1 MKKTVLVSSL
11 LLGLSGSLQAA
22 EIIRYGGGSFP
33 IAAAVEVDGI
43 VYESGKVPQPK
54 DPAAEKFSK
63 AYWGDTEAQTI
74 SVMERIKESLEA
86 KGMSIADIV
95 KMTAFLVGD
104 PELGGKMDFAGFMR
118 GYTKYFGE
126 AAKQPNLP
134 ARSTVQIAGLVQD
147 GMLVEIEVIAVR
159 PKTK

>member
-1 MKKTVLVSSL
+1 MKLTLIVSSF
-11 LLGLSGSLQAA
+11 LLGISSNLIAA
-22 EIIRYGGGSFP
+22 DITRYAGGSFP
-33 IAAAVEVDGI
+33 IAAAVEVDGV

-86 KGMSIADIV
+86 KGMTVADIV

-104 PELGGKMDFAGFMR
+104 PELDGKMDFAGFMR
-118 GYTKYFGE
+118 GYTRYFGE
-126 AAKQPNLP
+126 TAKQPNLP
-134 ARSTVQIAGLVQD
+134 ARSTVQIAGLVQE
-147 GMLVEIEVIAVR
+147 GMLVEIEVIAIR
-159 PKTK
+159 PKAK

>member
-1 MKKTVLVSSL
+1 MKMTMLVSSL
-11 LLGLSGSLQAA
+11 LLGLSCSLSAA
-22 EIIRYGGGSFP
+22 EITRYGGGSFP

-43 VYESGKVPQPK
+43 VYESGKVPKPK

-74 SVMERIKESLEA
+74 SVMERIKESLES
-86 KGMSIADIV
+86 KGMSISDIV

-104 PELGGKMDFAGFMR
+104 PELDGKMDFAGFMR
-118 GYTKYFGE
+118 GYTQYFGE

-134 ARSTVQIAGLVQD
+134 ARSTVQIAGLVQE

-159 PKTK
+159 PKAK

>member
-1 MKKTVLVSSL
+1 MKMTVLVSSL
-11 LLGLSGSLQAA
+11 LLSLSCSLNAA
-22 EIIRYGGGSFP
+22 EITRYGGGSFP

-74 SVMERIKESLEA
+74 SVMERIKESLES
-86 KGMSIADIV
+86 KGMSISDIV

-104 PELGGKMDFAGFMR
+104 PELDGKMDFAGFMR
-118 GYTKYFGE
+118 GYTQYFGE

-134 ARSTVQIAGLVQD
+134 ARSTVQIAGLVQE

-159 PKTK
+159 PKAK